1 MLTAASTTFGADLA
15 AKAVQALV
23 DEALLTPKPGLVD
36 TRDSGSHS
44 DMSIGLMIKS
54 ARALEETF
62 QRIAD
67 ASYLHPV
74 DQSLREKIASI
85 GREGEQQMFSATNG
99 VNTHKGAIWAL
110 GLLTSARAACPGECD
125 PHRIMSTAGQ
135 IASFE
140 DRYQPSAPTNG
151 QAVQRKYKVMGAAEE
166 AKLGF
171 PHIREA
177 ALPALLRARA
187 GGKAE
192 DEARIEALLALMSK
206 VEDTCILHRGS
217 LEDLAAIQRM
227 AGACLSADGF
237 RSQTG
242 RKLFY
247 RLSEYCTTRRLSPG
261 GSADLLAATLFLV
274 H

>member
-125 PHRIMSTAGQ
+125 PHRIMREALALVLAFGFGTMGLNRIEGLCHPDNTRAGGL
-135 IASFE
+135 F
-140 DRYQPSAPTNG
+140 RG
-151 QAVQRKYKVMGAAEE
+151 
-166 AKLGF
+166 LGF
-171 PHIREA
+171 QREGLLREYRHTA
-177 ALPALLRARA
+177 AGFQDVDLYALLRS
-187 GGKAE
+187 GQ
-192 DEARIEALLALMSK
+192 L
-206 VEDTCILHRGS
+206 
-217 LEDLAAIQRM
+217 
-227 AGACLSADGF
+227 
-237 RSQTG
+237 
-242 RKLFY
+242 
-247 RLSEYCTTRRLSPG
+247 
-261 GSADLLAATLFLV
+261 
-274 H
+274 